1 MFKIQKAESVTRKL
15 SDKPHRI
22 SWPWKDMGVGDMV
35 EIADPAIASKAQI
48 RCHVYGKLNGLKFS
62 TQTIDGVLHVW
73 RTA

>member
-1 MFKIQKAESVTRKL
+1 MFEIQKAESVTLKPNEK
-15 SDKPHRI
+15 SDRI

-35 EIADPAIASKAQI
+35 KISDPAIASRAQI
-48 RCHVYGKLNGLKFS
+48 RCHVYGRSFGRKFA